1 MKNIILI
8 IGLMFLFMQ
17 GIAQTITI
25 DPDVAKQRVKDKVED
40 YQYQLSIL
48 ANNTNK
54 QTTRNTASAAAKN
67 LFMKQGGYYNYPIN
81 GQTYYDKCIME
92 TVNKFRPN
100 TIYSNLVKTYLE
112 ALALRPYKVSITAT
126 KDIQVDGLKKI
137 GDNQWMAVAHIG
149 QKYVAGSADRPS
161 YQDITFKDITVF
173 IDIRE
178 DEYGLHY
185 IIRLEDCK
193 VTGVGDVPEE
203 LQYD

>member
-1 MKNIILI
+1 
-8 IGLMFLFMQ
+8 
-17 GIAQTITI
+17 
-25 DPDVAKQRVKDKVED
+25 
-40 YQYQLSIL
+40 
-48 ANNTNK
+48 
-54 QTTRNTASAAAKN
+54 
-67 LFMKQGGYYNYPIN
+67 
-81 GQTYYDKCIME
+81 
-92 TVNKFRPN
+92 VNRFRPN
-100 TIYSNLVKTYLE
+100 TIYSKLVKTYLE